1 MPPTGLGALSA
12 AARRLGGR
20 DHQKCCHS
28 KPGAPNV
35 LHVLTRW
42 AVLPKSTRWVVGV
55 FVAVVAALGIA
66 WVLFVPAAGWLAH
79 LDVGSAKGSQLQTA
93 RDAAQGRL
101 LTLGAGLF
109 AAGALIFTARNYML
123 SREGQ
128 VTDRYTKAIEQLGSG
143 NVDVRIGG
151 IYSLERLARDSAK
164 DHPTVMENLATFV
177 REQSGERW
185 PPVDEQSRAD
195 VPLRMTRPDVQA
207 AVAVIGRRDPKNDRE
222 AVNLNSADL
231 TGADLTDAEL
241 AGAKIDGAD
250 FTRAN
255 LARANLTGAQ
265 LNGAQLTGANLT
277 GAQLN
282 GANLTRA
289 DLTSARLAD
298 AWLPGVDFTR
308 AGLIGAQLNGANLAE
323 VTLTDADLLFADLTS
338 ANLTSANLT
347 SANLTGA
354 NLSRVYLTNAA
365 WPPDAAV
372 PEGWQRDPGSGRLAG
387 IPSATV
393 EAVGL
398 PGWVGQ
404 YLLAAERIV
413 TVVRMHPITIFSPV
427 TLILAG
433 ALFAGFVTN
442 AAPPGNATFVQIVW
456 PLWIVLA
463 VWQGWKIASWWR
475 WYFVVTDRRMMLVS
489 GLVYRN
495 VRMIP
500 LAKVTNI
507 SFPRTYLGRAL
518 GYADFIVE
526 AAGLEQALGVKFV
539 PHPEKLLQKIIAVL
553 FPTTAGRDEGDSD
566 S

>member
-265 LNGAQLTGANLT
+265 LNGA
-277 GAQLN
+277 
-282 GANLTRA
+282 NLTRA

-323 VTLTDADLLFADLTS
+323 VTLTDADLLFAD
-338 ANLTSANLT
+338 LTSANLT

>member
-255 LARANLTGAQ
+255 LAR
-265 LNGAQLTGANLT
+265 ANLT